1 VERPI
6 IYFRIICGGKAKF
19 EEVFPMT
26 ITLKGEI
33 EEHAIKLPE
42 WFHLP
47 DGTKVTIK
55 IEPEISREEKLRL
68 AESLCGAWAD
78 DPSIDSIFEE
88 IEKERHN
95 YQGKKIALVDLA

>member
-1 VERPI
+1 MKD
-6 IYFRIICGGKAKF
+6 FS
-19 EEVFPMT
+19 MT

-33 EEHAIKLPE
+33 EEHAIKLPQ
-42 WFHLP
+42 WVHLP

-55 IEPEISREEKLRL
+55 IEPEISKEEKRRL

-95 YQGKKIALVDLA
+95 YPGRRLDLDDLA